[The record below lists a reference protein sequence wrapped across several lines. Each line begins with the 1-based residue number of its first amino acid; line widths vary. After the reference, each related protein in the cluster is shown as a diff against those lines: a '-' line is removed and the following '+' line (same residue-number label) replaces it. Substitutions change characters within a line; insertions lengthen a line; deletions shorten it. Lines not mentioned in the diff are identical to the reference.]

1 MTAPTNVRD
10 LLSRRWGVP
19 LVTQAEQPISVIGLT
34 PVTFLRQNPARVGFI
49 AVNLG
54 ASPVFIQPAHVPTV
68 VTGFDPEVSATQGI
82 RLEANGGGAILN
94 WEQDGEMVAWEWR
107 GVVSA
112 GTTTLIVFEIALDK
126 GRVVPQPAAPI
137 GG

>member
-10 LLSRRWGVP
+10 LLIRRWGVP
-19 LVTQAEQPISVIGLT
+19 LVTQAEQPVSVLGLVA
-34 PVTFLRQNPARVGFI
+34 VTFLRQNPARVGFV

-54 ASPVFIQPAHVPTV
+54 ASPAFIAPAHVPSL
-68 VTGFDPEVSATQGI
+68 VTGFDPEVSPTFGI

-94 WEQDGEMVAWEWR
+94 WEEDGEMVAWEWR
-107 GVVSA
+107 GVVAA
-112 GTTTLIVFEIALDK
+112 GNTTLIVFEIALDK
-126 GRVVPQPAAPI
+126 GRVTVQPAAPI